1 MLNAN
6 HLTVNNL
13 SAFAQTTK
21 NSLHHLRFNTFKTHL
36 GWDVPVTDNMEID
49 EFDRLDP
56 VFIVAKINDQVEGC
70 LRLLPTTGK
79 YMLKDT
85 FPQLL
90 NGEPAPIHINI
101 LEISRYAVNTQ

>member
-1 MLNAN
+1 
-6 HLTVNNL
+6 
-13 SAFAQTTK
+13 
-21 NSLHHLRFNTFKTHL
+21 
-36 GWDVPVTDNMEID
+36 MEID

-90 NGEPAPIHINI
+90 NGEPAPIHHDV
-101 LEISRYAVNTQ
+101 LEISRYAVNTQSGESNTLGINNISMALLRQLYLYGGQSGT